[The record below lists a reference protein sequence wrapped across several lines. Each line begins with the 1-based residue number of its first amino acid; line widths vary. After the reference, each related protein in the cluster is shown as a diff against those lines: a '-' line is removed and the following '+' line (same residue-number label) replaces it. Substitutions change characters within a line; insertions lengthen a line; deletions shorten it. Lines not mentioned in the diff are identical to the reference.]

1 MAGLLSFPA
10 ASMDGSIFVNAA
22 QKFGLPTDNDTL
34 NKIVAMVNLG
44 ETPEAAA
51 QKFSGMGLLSTG
63 ANSMLRIDKTPKGA
77 GYFGVLKGIAGDVKG
92 MDVTELSADSDING
106 QRVLYPLVV
115 PTLSKQELNI
125 LLSGKSATDSIYQ
138 KAEEF
143 AMQRIKDGLPTF
155 ARPGEVFPVPKGK
168 KK

>member
-1 MAGLLSFPA
+1 MAGLLSPPA

-51 QKFSGMGLLSTG
+51 QKLSGMGLLSTG
-63 ANSMLRIDKTPKGA
+63 ANSMLRVDKTPKGA

-106 QRVLYPLVV
+106 QQILYPLVV

-125 LLSGKSATDSIYQ
+125 LLSGKKPTDSIYQ

-143 AMQRIKDGLPTF
+143 AMQRMKDGLPMF
-155 ARPGEVFPVPKGK
+155 ARPGEIFPLPKGK
-168 KK
+168 K